1 MSTIQQQYDARL
13 KRVMDAAAVKEPDQV
28 PIVPVF
34 QAFPVNYGG
43 GNIADAMKD
52 FDHGAKAYDNF
63 YKDFQPDLGW
73 DPILMFPTTSQP
85 HCRCHNTRP
94 SPSSIHP

>member
-1 MSTIQQQYDARL
+1 MSTIKQQYDARL

-43 GNIADAMKD
+43 GNIADSMKD

-73 DPILMFPTTSQP
+73 VRSQAHLGQYGRTVSGDPAG
-85 HCRCHNTRP
+85 
-94 SPSSIHP
+94 

>member
-1 MSTIQQQYDARL
+1 MSTIQAQYDARL
-13 KRVMDAAAVKEPDQV
+13 KRVMDATRVTEPDQV

-52 FDHGAKAYDNF
+52 FEIGRAHV
-63 YKDFQPDLGW
+63 
-73 DPILMFPTTSQP
+73 
-85 HCRCHNTRP
+85 
-94 SPSSIHP
+94 